1 MRNCAAGSDLPCGR
15 SQFDW
20 GRNALYAYRIAG
32 LTVASE
38 IELTGAV
45 AASPAAA
52 PEVTVRAGPVPEAL
66 EGVTTHGTRWEIAGD
81 CFLLRIPDLARFLL
95 TGGREI
101 VFEALPGVAPSE
113 LSIFLIGTVFGMLL
127 HQRGYVVLH
136 ASAVRVNDRAV
147 LFCGPSG
154 SGKSTLAAALAQR
167 GFPVVTDDVCALAP
181 DADGT
186 PVVQSDGRR
195 LKLWEEA
202 IAKLDLAD
210 RRGGRVNSRTE
221 KFFVEPSASHAE
233 ALPLGAV
240 YMLREANPPHAAG
253 IERPNAV
260 DAAILLRRNAYRPN
274 IVRRMGQREN
284 YFLAAGQVGNT
295 HGLFHLTRV
304 RDFAAMPEVIAML
317 ERHWA
322 DIGLTE
328 KAA

>member
-1 MRNCAAGSDLPCGR
+1 MRDNKGLHS
-15 SQFDW
+15 
-20 GRNALYAYRIAG
+20 YRIAG
-32 LTVASE
+32 LAVASE
-38 IELTGAV
+38 IELKGVV
-45 AASPAAA
+45 AASPSAA
-52 PEVTVRAGPVPEAL
+52 PDVTLRAGRVPEAL
-66 EGVTTHGTRWEIAGD
+66 EGITAHGARWQIAGD
-81 CFLLRIPDLARFLL
+81 RFLLRIPDFARFLL
-95 TGGREI
+95 IAGREV
-101 VFEALPGVAPSE
+101 VFEALPGVALSE
-113 LSIFLIGTVFGMLL
+113 LSGFLIGTVFGMLL

-167 GFPVVTDDVCALAP
+167 GFPLVTDDVCALTL
-181 DADGT
+181 DAAGT
-186 PVVQSDGRR
+186 PIVQSDGRR

-253 IERPNAV
+253 IERPTAV

-274 IVRRMGQREN
+274 IVARVGQREN

-295 HGLFHLTRV
+295 HGVFHLTRV

-317 ERHWA
+317 QRHWS
-322 DIGLTE
+322 DIGLME